1 MAVNFSTAEKQ
12 YNNMKIDEYIN
23 NSIYT
28 IDVKENNKKCI
39 SSQHSLRNIS
49 YENKIIESECLKLL
63 TILKSFKE
71 NIHNYSSDDNIM
83 KVEPNQYIGVKIE
96 NKNIKYINFD
106 NIISYSNYFL
116 LTCEKINEL
125 IKKFKNKYTIK
136 DINEQN
142 IMMLIRYGGMYM
154 YKHII
159 GLTLNSVIYNIELNS
174 SRKNFI
180 NFTRDNDIIIKILV
194 ELKSADNND
203 EISIKFD
210 GNTDIIKLNR
220 KYNYYMDFISQLKK
234 SLLFL

>member
-1 MAVNFSTAEKQ
+1 MAVNFSTVEQQ

-23 NSIYT
+23 NSIST
-28 IDVKENNKKCI
+28 IGIKEINKKCI
-39 SSQHSLRNIS
+39 SSRHSLRNIS
-49 YENKIIESECLKLL
+49 YENKIIELECLKLL

-71 NIHNYSSDDNIM
+71 NIHNYINDNNTMI
-83 KVEPNQYIGVKIE
+83 VEPNQSIGVKID

-106 NIISYSNYFL
+106 SIISYSNYFL
-116 LTCEKINEL
+116 LTSEKINDL

-142 IMMLIRYGGMYM
+142 IMILIKYGGMYM

-159 GLTLNSVIYNIELNS
+159 GLTLNSIIYNIELNS
-174 SRKNFI
+174 TREKFI

-194 ELKSADNND
+194 DLKSGDKNN

-220 KYNYYMDFISQLKK
+220 KYNYYMDFISILKK
-234 SLLFL
+234 SLLFS